1 MKVNGIEVRGMTF
14 EEMRK
19 MSPKVT
25 SALLGLL
32 TENNL
37 FGLELDP
44 HFFMEFVAGQVH
56 IDHNHR
62 AIRVVFRVGNIF
74 STVDADSAIASGERM
89 QTAVQDAMRNLL
101 EDSNIYATVLVD
113 ASIL

>member
-19 MSPKVT
+19 MSPQVT
-25 SALLGLL
+25 SAILGLL
-32 TENNL
+32 AENNL

-44 HFFMEFVAGQVH
+44 HFFMEFVAGQVR

-62 AIRVVFRVGNIF
+62 AIRVVFRVGDIF
-74 STVDADSAIASGERM
+74 STADTDSAIASGE
-89 QTAVQDAMRNLL
+89 QIETAVQDVMRNLL
-101 EDSNIYATVLVD
+101 EDNSIYAAVLVD